1 MSTKTSTD
9 LIESAGGA
17 RNEPVRGAQRPAGGE
32 QLELPDA
39 VHDRLA
45 DEVIDELLA
54 GARTEEEI
62 VGPGGVL
69 AQLTKRLV
77 ERAMSAELTEHL
89 GYEPHREPPGGS
101 GNTRNGSTA
110 KTLATEHGPVRIE
123 RPRDRNAAS
132 SRRSSGRTSGASRG
146 PTTRSSRSTRAGCR
160 PATSRRLV
168 EDLDDREPTGAQRLE
183 QAIAAQL
190 REAHDPAQLQLRADL
205 WGAAA
210 NDAQVRKRLS
220 AATARQRNA

>member
-1 MSTKTSTD
+1 MSTKARTETGE

-17 RNEPVRGAQRPAGGE
+17 RSEPGGPAQRLAGGAS
-32 QLELPDA
+32 LEIPDA
-39 VHDRLA
+39 VRDRLS

-89 GYEPHREPPGGS
+89 GYEPHQEPPGGA

-110 KTLATEHGPVRIE
+110 KTLATEHGPVDVRT
-123 RPRDRNAAS
+123 PRDR
-132 SRRSSGRTSGASRG
+132 
-146 PTTRSSRSTRAGCR
+146 
-160 PATSRRLV
+160 
-168 EDLDDREPTGAQRLE
+168 
-183 QAIAAQL
+183 
-190 REAHDPAQLQLRADL
+190 
-205 WGAAA
+205 
-210 NDAQVRKRLS
+210 KRDV
-220 AATARQRNA
+220 